1 MAVEIVTI
9 VDLADQVVESRER
22 PEIRK
27 FGLTYRVTY
36 ILVFNAAGQVLIQRR
51 TDSKDWCP
59 GRYDLAAGGIIQFD
73 ESYNLSAERELEEEL
88 GITPTLKAEF
98 VLFYDDLVAPVRN
111 RNWGWV
117 YSCQHEG
124 PFNLQP
130 EEVADA
136 AFVSVEE
143 ALALPV
149 NQVTPDTRQV
159 LTAYLL

>member
-1 MAVEIVTI
+1 MAVEMVTI

-27 FGLTYRVTY
+27 FGLTY
-36 ILVFNAAGQVLIQRR
+36 
-51 TDSKDWCP
+51 
-59 GRYDLAAGGIIQFD
+59 IQFD

-88 GITPTLKAEF
+88 GIRPALKPEF
-98 VLFYDDLVAPVRN
+98 ALFYDDIVAPVNN

-117 YSCQHEG
+117 YSCRHEG

-136 AFVSVEE
+136 TFVSVEE
-143 ALALPV
+143 ALALPQE
-149 NQVTPDTRQV
+149 QVTPDTRQV